1 MKASKA
7 VMTEYLLTQL
17 LKQFYLQDGA
27 TRCIYTKAKEK
38 ATLKGKGGRQ
48 VRGPN
53 VHGTWMS
60 GQVHETEGSYPR
72 PRGAMAG
79 KPQCQCNCA

>member
-27 TRCIYTKAKEK
+27 TTCIYTKAKEK

-48 VRGPN
+48 VCGPN
-53 VHGTWMS
+53 ARGTWMN
-60 GQVHETEGSYPR
+60 GQVHETEGVLPAPSWR
-72 PRGAMAG
+72 DGGQAAMSV
-79 KPQCQCNCA
+79 